1 MIQTS
6 DNSALKL
13 LVVTVQEL
21 SLARNLET
29 VMKIVRT
36 AARQLTGADGAT
48 FILREGD
55 LCFYADEDA
64 VSPLWKGS
72 RFPMS
77 RCISGWAMLNKKAAV
92 IEDIYKDDRI
102 PHDAYRPTFVKS
114 LAMVPIRT
122 LAPIGAIGNY
132 WATPHLP
139 TPEEVSLLQSLA
151 DITAVTIENVNV
163 FAELEQRVADRTA
176 QLEAANK
183 ELEAFSYSVSHD
195 LRAPLR
201 SIIGYS
207 DILKEDNFEQLNES
221 GRQILNTVQQ
231 NARKMNT
238 LIEDLLQFSKLGKK
252 PLEKTLVNSHKLV
265 QHIIEEM
272 DPALTTKASISV
284 SEVYPVEADIALLKQ
299 VWINLIGNAI
309 KYSSKKECPVIEI
322 GSYKNG
328 NEITFVV
335 KDNGAGFDTRYA
347 DKLFGAF
354 QRLHKYDEFPGTG
367 IGLALVQRIVNRHGG
382 KVWAEGKVN
391 QGAAFYFTL
400 PCEQKIHLS

>member
-6 DNSALKL
+6 DSSTLKL
-13 LVVTVQEL
+13 LVITVQEL

-64 VSPLWKGS
+64 ISPLWKGS

-77 RCISGWAMLNKKAAV
+77 RCISGWTMLNKTAAA

-132 WATPHLP
+132 WATHHIP
-139 TPEEVSLLQSLA
+139 TAEEMTLLQSLA

-163 FAELEQRVADRTA
+163 YAELEQRVADRTA
-176 QLEAANK
+176 QMEAANK

-201 SIIGYS
+201 SILGYS
-207 DILKEDNFEQLNES
+207 DILREDNFDQLNES
-221 GRQILNTVQQ
+221 GKQILNTVQQ

-252 PLEKTLVNSHKLV
+252 PLEKTQVNNQKLV
-265 QHIIEEM
+265 KNVIEEM
-272 DPALTTKASISV
+272 DPVLTAKASISV
-284 SEVYPVEADIALLKQ
+284 SEMYPIEADMSLLRQ

-309 KYSSKKECPVIEI
+309 KYSSKKEHPVIEI
-322 GSYKNG
+322 GSYKSG

-354 QRLHKYDEFPGTG
+354 QRLHKYAEFPGTG
-367 IGLALVQRIVNRHGG
+367 VGLALVQRIINRHGG

-391 QGAAFYFTL
+391 EGAAFYFTL
-400 PCEQKIHLS
+400 PV

>member
-6 DNSALKL
+6 DSSTLKL
-13 LVVTVQEL
+13 LVITVQEL

-64 VSPLWKGS
+64 ISPLWKGS

-77 RCISGWAMLNKKAAV
+77 RCISGWAMLNKTAAV

-122 LAPIGAIGNY
+122 VAPIGAIGNY
-132 WATPHLP
+132 WATHHMP
-139 TPEEVSLLQSLA
+139 TQEEMALLQSLA

-163 FAELEQRVADRTA
+163 YAELEQRVADRTA

-201 SIIGYS
+201 SILGYS
-207 DILKEDNFEQLNES
+207 DILKEDNFDQLNES
-221 GRQILNTVQQ
+221 GKQILNTVQQ

-238 LIEDLLQFSKLGKK
+238 LIEDLLQFSRLGKK
-252 PLEKTLVNSHKLV
+252 PLEKTQVNSQRLV
-265 QHIIEEM
+265 QNVIEEM
-272 DPALTTKASISV
+272 DPVLTAKASISV
-284 SEVYPVEADIALLKQ
+284 SEVYPIEADMSLLRQ

-309 KYSSKKECPVIEI
+309 KYSSKKEHPAIEI
-322 GSYKNG
+322 GSYKSG

-354 QRLHKYDEFPGTG
+354 QRLHKYAEFPGTG
-367 IGLALVQRIVNRHGG
+367 VGLALVQRIINRHGG

-391 QGAAFYFTL
+391 EGAAFYFTL
-400 PCEQKIHLS
+400 PV